1 MTLQAPKLATET
13 AAARVRRRR
22 LRRSTRWPCST
33 AERCAPAIAIA
44 VFPALTFGVL
54 VSALP
59 DCHAELGMSRTKFS
73 YSDGLTGS
81 PHPALPRRRGRG
93 KLGACGGAVDDELEL
108 AVERLDVARRERRIA
123 SQHPRQGLAFGGP
136 LHHEKHRASGVEHW
150 QRQGESIRRWL
161 GGVVHMGDQRLRL
174 VKNRAT
180 GKQRSRVAILPQTQM
195 DQVKPR
201 AAAGVRRNP
210 AQGGCRVP

>member
-59 DCHAELGMSRTKFS
+59 DCHAVMGMSRTKFN
-73 YSDGLTGS
+73 YTDGLTGS

-93 KLGACGGAVDDELEL
+93 KLTACGGAGHAGLEL
-108 AVERLDVARRERRIA
+108 PAARPAVARPERRLDA
-123 SQHPRQGLAFGGP
+123 QQPR
-136 LHHEKHRASGVEHW
+136 
-150 QRQGESIRRWL
+150 
-161 GGVVHMGDQRLRL
+161 
-174 VKNRAT
+174 
-180 GKQRSRVAILPQTQM
+180 
-195 DQVKPR
+195 
-201 AAAGVRRNP
+201 
-210 AQGGCRVP
+210 